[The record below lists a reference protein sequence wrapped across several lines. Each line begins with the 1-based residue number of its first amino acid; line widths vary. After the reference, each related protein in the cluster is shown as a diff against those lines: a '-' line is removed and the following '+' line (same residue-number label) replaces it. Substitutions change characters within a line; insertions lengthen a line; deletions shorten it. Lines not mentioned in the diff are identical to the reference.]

1 MNDGLIRTMSAD
13 TLKTWLLAWLANE
26 QRVGQETIDPGES
39 FLSYGVDSVQAMS
52 LVGDLETALGRRL
65 PATLVWDYPTIDAL
79 AEHLADQAGEQPAE
93 IGRVSDQEAD
103 RLMTQYLGKP

>member
-1 MNDGLIRTMSAD
+1 MNDSLTPTVPID
-13 TLKTWLLAWLANE
+13 TLKTWLIAWLANE
-26 QRVGQETIDPGES
+26 QRVGQETINPGES

-52 LVGDLETALGRRL
+52 LVGDLETTLGRRL

-79 AEHLADQAGEQPAE
+79 AEHLAGQAGEQPAE

-103 RLMTQYLGKP
+103 HLMTRYLGKS